1 MSDDEDDDDDIDDDV
16 DEELPKQDVRVPSYW
31 TTKTRV
37 ATLKSVNPMPLTEL
51 LEFTTETIAARVA
64 AGADAEST
72 SLPAFV
78 WERLVATR
86 GSEKMA
92 SDALSAII
100 NGVEASWEEHAAVQ
114 LFGELNGMLSADYH
128 GVVAR
133 RALSL
138 LADETL
144 VASAS
149 IASALAAE
157 EDDADGEISTSA
169 AVDALPKLKL
179 PSDASLEL
187 ASELKL
193 LADEGIPLRLDKCLV
208 QCTLAVH
215 KHASSQPAD
224 VVEEESELQSKIA
237 AAEAKAKEEAAAAAK
252 PPAEED
258 GADAEEEDEE
268 GDDDDFEEEDV
279 EEEAGGPSSARE
291 LAPAAASVGG
301 SIWISHASALS
312 VGTDALDIG
321 RRQQLFDQL
330 DSDGNG
336 QLSLSEMESKLP
348 GLISLQASKN
358 GGGSRGSTPR
368 APATMPLLNE
378 AIGRSFDAAKTLGQS
393 MAISP
398 ETLSRDAFD
407 RCIAYLHAT
416 CTLLGLL
423 ELKADADEIPPLD
436 DGDDAGGRLLPRLPP
451 QWRVSGDVY
460 DAAVQ
465 AERDGYAEGGG
476 EYAVHHLALHATQ
489 MLVAT
494 EAGGGPPPGPP
505 GGMDPIFESTEKSAF
520 SSTYQGGEG
529 ASAPTPAGLGSS
541 DNLASVKKGFFDAS
555 QLDVSMEDSPRG
567 GGGNEGELRAKYERV
582 TQEYQRT
589 MQECEELR
597 AKLQSAKN
605 KEEEERELHRQ
616 NVKKMLQANEA
627 LQQQL
632 KELNGVVDR
641 VVTVSLGSAPT
652 GGGGGGGG
660 GGKEKK
666 PPKLPSGAFP
676 AQAKPGRR
684 AQPPPGSKPFK

>member
-1 MSDDEDDDDDIDDDV
+1 M
-16 DEELPKQDVRVPSYW
+16 
-31 TTKTRV
+31 
-37 ATLKSVNPMPLTEL
+37 
-51 LEFTTETIAARVA
+51 
-64 AGADAEST
+64 
-72 SLPAFV
+72 
-78 WERLVATR
+78 
-86 GSEKMA
+86 
-92 SDALSAII
+92 
-100 NGVEASWEEHAAVQ
+100 Q

-258 GADAEEEDEE
+258 GADAEEEETRRVTTMILRRRTWRRRLVD
-268 GDDDDFEEEDV
+268 
-279 EEEAGGPSSARE
+279 R
-291 LAPAAASVGG
+291 APHASWRRPPPLSAAAFG
-301 SIWISHASALS
+301 SATSALS

-489 MLVAT
+489 MLVEP

-520 SSTYQGGEG
+520 SSTFQGGEG
-529 ASAPTPAGLGSS
+529 VSAPTPAGLGSS

-567 GGGNEGELRAKYERV
+567 GGGNEGELRASTR
-582 TQEYQRT
+582 
-589 MQECEELR
+589 
-597 AKLQSAKN
+597 
-605 KEEEERELHRQ
+605 
-616 NVKKMLQANEA
+616 
-627 LQQQL
+627 
-632 KELNGVVDR
+632 G
-641 VVTVSLGSAPT
+641 
-652 GGGGGGGG
+652 
-660 GGKEKK
+660 
-666 PPKLPSGAFP
+666 
-676 AQAKPGRR
+676 
-684 AQPPPGSKPFK
+684 